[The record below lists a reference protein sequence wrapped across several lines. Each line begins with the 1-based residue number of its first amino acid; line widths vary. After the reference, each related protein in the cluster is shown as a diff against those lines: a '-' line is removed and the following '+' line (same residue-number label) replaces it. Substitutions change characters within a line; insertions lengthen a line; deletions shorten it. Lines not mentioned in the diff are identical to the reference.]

1 MPGFYPAS
9 TYPFALQFLVF
20 FGSLFFTVFEDRWMS
35 NQKQIIIGFA
45 TQCVLLILVPIF
57 ANVGGSTGYWL
68 VFMTLIVL
76 GWFSGIVQSCLYQEN
91 AKLPGR
97 YIGIFLTSQ
106 GLGGI
111 FTNIFRFCTLKIWP
125 DSPFISASACYL
137 IAVLVCLLCIP
148 AQINMKKNS
157 FAQYYQNKTIN
168 LEVQPQPQTVFIVP
182 MEV

>member
-1 MPGFYPAS
+1 M
-9 TYPFALQFLVF
+9 
-20 FGSLFFTVFEDRWMS
+20 
-35 NQKQIIIGFA
+35 
-45 TQCVLLILVPIF
+45 PIF

-182 MEV
+182 MEVQEIANANYDLGNTEGSVLLTRSTNNPSVLGEEQKSSSETNNTVR